1 MTIIVCV
8 DDNNGMLFHNR
19 RQSRDSVL
27 YKHIIEMTKGKKLFM
42 NDYSAKLF
50 SDEQKEHIVVQN
62 NFLEIA
68 SENDYCFVENTELSN
83 YQNNIQEIVLYR
95 WNRVYPADTYF
106 QFPLDK
112 NKWKLQKTTDI
123 KGNSHDVITEEVY
136 TNE

>member
-50 SDEQKEHIVVQN
+50 SDEQKEHIIVQSD
-62 NFLEIA
+62 FLEIA

>member
-62 NFLEIA
+62 NFLVFS

>member
-27 YKHIIEMTKGKKLFM
+27 YKHIIEMIKGKKLFM

-68 SENDYCFVENTELSN
+68 SENDYCFVENTELSS
-83 YQNNIQEIVLYR
+83 YQNNIQKIVLYR

>member
-106 QFPLDK
+106 
-112 NKWKLQKTTDI
+112 
-123 KGNSHDVITEEVY
+123 
-136 TNE
+136 

>member
-1 MTIIVCV
+1 VTIIVCV

-50 SDEQKEHIVVQN
+50 SDEQKEHIIVQSD
-62 NFLEIA
+62 FLEIA